1 MCRCQLGSSE
11 LTEAV
16 PDFDLFERWL
26 EEQLSHVTLL
36 FEGYGQVRVTAIDDL
51 RIDVRTTFVVE
62 ESSVFEVLDRFR
74 GDFDLLR
81 GMTCGIDVAET
92 KTFKFCF
99 PKIAGERLDGI
110 FIR

>member
-1 MCRCQLGSSE
+1 MSRCYSRDTGRCVF
-11 LTEAV
+11 T
-16 PDFDLFERWL
+16 P
-26 EEQLSHVTLL
+26 
-36 FEGYGQVRVTAIDDL
+36 IDDL

-110 FIR
+110 FIRVDPQSGEPMYSDD